1 MRDCR
6 VIRVITT
13 ALHAGFR
20 AFFPLKA
27 RSHQARD

>member
-1 MRDCR
+1 MRNCR

-13 ALHAGFR
+13 ALQFGFK

-27 RSHQARD
+27 RSHQSRD